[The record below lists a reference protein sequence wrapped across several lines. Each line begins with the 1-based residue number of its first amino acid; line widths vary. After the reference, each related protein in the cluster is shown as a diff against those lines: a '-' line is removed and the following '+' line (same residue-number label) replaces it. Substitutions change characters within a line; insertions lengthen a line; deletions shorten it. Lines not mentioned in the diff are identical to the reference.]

1 MRRIAGI
8 LTSFILLFAMAM
20 GANAATDAS
29 KLSSYATVAADGSCQ
44 VTLSVTLHLEEA
56 VDKLTFPIP
65 KEATG
70 VTLNGSRVSASK
82 SGDARQINL
91 SKIVRNVVGDVTF
104 SVHYSI
110 RDVIHNTEAGTLQ
123 LQLPLLSGFVYPIEA
138 LEFSVTLPG
147 EIQVLPSF
155 VSGYHQARIEE
166 DLTYTVSGATVAGS
180 SLKAMKDHETLV
192 MSLAVSE
199 EMFPQSIVQSQD
211 YGWGIWA
218 MTICGLLALVYWLIA
233 MWNLPLCPQPCAE
246 PPQGFHAG
254 QLGSILTNRGM
265 DLTLAVLSW
274 AQLGYILI
282 QVDKKHRVWL
292 HKRMDMGNERSESE
306 QRYFKKLFGKANRVD
321 TTSYRYAQLCCMAA
335 KNPEGVKELMG
346 SFSGNTMVFQVLSS
360 GIGMFGGAA
369 LAVAVAGG
377 AALQGLLLVVMGIAG
392 GLSGWTVQKVGYGI
406 FLSDRKLL
414 GNALAISAGWL
425 LLSLFAGAWKI
436 GLGMIAGLWAAGI
449 LLAWGG
455 RRTAF
460 GRQIVAQCLGLK
472 RYLRSADKKQ
482 LQRLSNLDPGYY
494 FRLAPYAMAL
504 GVNKAFAKGFG
515 KERLESCPYLVTES
529 QMPMTAS
536 QWSEVLEDVA
546 QKINQRASRLPL
558 EKALGMLRSM
568 TGR

>member
-8 LTSFILLFAMAM
+8 LTSLILLLTMAM

-44 VTLSVTLHLEEA
+44 VTLSVALHLEEA

-70 VTLNGSRVSASK
+70 VTLNGSRVSAFK
-82 SGDARQINL
+82 SGDVRQINL
-91 SKIVRNVVGDVTF
+91 SKLVRNVVGDVTF

-110 RDVIHNTEAGTLQ
+110 RDVIHSTEAGTLQ
-123 LQLPLLSGFVYPIEA
+123 LQLPLLSGFAYPIEA
-138 LEFSVTLPG
+138 LEFSATLPG

-166 DLTYTVSGATVAGS
+166 DLAYTVSGATISGN
-180 SLKAMKDHETLV
+180 SLKAMKDHETLL

-199 EMFPQSIVQSQD
+199 EMFPQSIVQSQN

-218 MTICGLLALVYWLIA
+218 MAICAILAMGYWLIA
-233 MWNLPLCPQPCAE
+233 MWNLPLHPKACTE

-265 DLTLAVLSW
+265 DLTMTVLSW

-282 QVDKKHRVWL
+282 QVDKKNRVWL

-335 KNPEGVKELMG
+335 KNPEGIQELVG
-346 SFSGNTMVFQVLSS
+346 RFSGNALVFRILST
-360 GIGMFGGAA
+360 GIGLFGGAA

-377 AALQGLLLVVMGIAG
+377 AALQGILLIVMGIAG

-406 FLSDRKLL
+406 FLSDARLIR
-414 GNALAISAGWL
+414 NSAIISAGWW
-425 LLSLFAGAWKI
+425 LLSLFAGVWKI
-436 GLGMIAGLWAAGI
+436 GLGMMAGLWAAGI

-460 GRQIVAQCLGLK
+460 GRQTVAQCLGLK

-482 LQRLSNLDPGYY
+482 LQRLSDMDPGYY

-504 GVNKAFAKGFG
+504 GVNKAFARGFG

-546 QKINQRASRLPL
+546 RRMNARAAHLPF

>member
-8 LTSFILLFAMAM
+8 LTSFILLLTMAM
-20 GANAATDAS
+20 GANAATDVS
-29 KLSSYATVAADGSCQ
+29 KLSSYTTVAADGSCQ
-44 VTLSVTLHLEEA
+44 VTLAVTLHLEEA

-70 VTLNGSRVSASK
+70 VTLNGSRVSAAK
-82 SGDARQINL
+82 SGDVRQINL
-91 SKIVRNVVGDVTF
+91 SKLVRNVVGDVTF
-104 SVHYSI
+104 SVRYDI
-110 RDVIHNTEAGTLQ
+110 YDIIHNTEAGTLQ
-123 LQLPLLSGFVYPIEA
+123 LQLPLLSGFVYPIEV
-138 LEFSVTLPG
+138 LEFSVILPG

-199 EMFPQSIVQSQD
+199 EMFPQTIVQSQD
-211 YGWGIWA
+211 YSWGIWA
-218 MTICGLLALVYWLIA
+218 MTICGLLALAYWLIA
-233 MWNLPLCPQPCAE
+233 MWNLPLRPQTCAE

-265 DLTLAVLSW
+265 DLTLAALTW

-306 QRYFKKLFGKANRVD
+306 QRYFKKLFGKSNRVD
-321 TTSYRYAQLCCMAA
+321 TTSYRYAQLCRIAA
-335 KNPEGVKELMG
+335 KNPEGVDELLAHWT
-346 SFSGNTMVFQVLSS
+346 GNTVVFQVLSS

-377 AALQGLLLVVMGIAG
+377 AALQGLLLVVMGVAG
-392 GLSGWTVQKVGYGI
+392 ALCGWSIQNAGYGI
-406 FLSDRKLL
+406 FLSDRKQLKK
-414 GNALAISAGWL
+414 ACIISACWL
-425 LLSLFAGAWKI
+425 LLSLFAGAWEI
-436 GLGMIAGLWAAGI
+436 GLWMIAGLWTAGV

-460 GRQIVAQCLGLK
+460 GRQMLAQCLGLK
-472 RYLRSADKKQ
+472 RSLRRGDKKQ
-482 LQRLSNLDPGYY
+482 LLRLSALDPDYY

-504 GVNKAFAKGFG
+504 GVNKAFARNFG
-515 KERLESCPYLVTES
+515 TERLESCPYLVTES
-529 QMPMTAS
+529 EVSMTAS
-536 QWSEVLEDVA
+536 QWSEALEDVA
-546 QKINQRASRLPL
+546 QKMNARASRLPL
-558 EKALGMLRSM
+558 EKTLEMLRSM